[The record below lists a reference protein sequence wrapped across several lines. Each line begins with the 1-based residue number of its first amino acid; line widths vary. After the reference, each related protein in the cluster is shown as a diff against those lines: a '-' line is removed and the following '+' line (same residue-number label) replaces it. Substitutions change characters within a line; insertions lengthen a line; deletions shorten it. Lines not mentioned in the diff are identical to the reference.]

1 MRTDRRRF
9 LRQLFAVGALP
20 TAASLLAACSSGA
33 PATPANPAPTT
44 SAPAQQ
50 APTSAPAAPPT
61 TAPAATAA
69 APASSTGAGTAV
81 VAVSASPTGWD
92 LTTSTWVT
100 WQGVSYLYDT
110 LLTTDDA
117 EQLKPNLATE
127 WSVSDDGLTYTLK
140 LRPNVTFHDGTP
152 FNADAVRFNIQ
163 RHIDNTDS
171 SFHTAFAPVNHVDSV
186 DDLTARIVLK
196 QTRADFLYDLCQWG
210 SIQLS
215 PTSTKPGSDQSAP
228 HPVGTGAFKF
238 QSYSPDAQ
246 IDYAR
251 NEAYWGG
258 SPPLNS
264 VRVRIIPEA
273 AVKVTEVQAKTIDV
287 AYDLTPK
294 DVSTVKQTGA
304 TVEQHT
310 TPGVQ
315 FVSLNVSQA
324 PTSELA
330 VRKAIARAIDRDTIM
345 QKVLFGLPEKA
356 RAGAPK
362 NSPYY
367 TEDVAPVDYD
377 LKAAGDLL
385 DQAGWTMGPDG
396 IRQRDGQP
404 LSLHILSTD
413 NLGWGVFNQIF
424 QDQLKA
430 IGIDSHITTEE
441 WGTYL
446 ETWRQGKEEWNLTFH
461 HQESVFNTTSPVTA
475 SWAPSAFW
483 NICQLGKATDPQLKQ
498 VSDQLEAINQ
508 KFLGTPDRSVR
519 QDLAKQVQQTYQDM
533 QLVAWL
539 WHPPALVGVLPRLK
553 AYDMLAHGRVL
564 GLNTAQVS

>member
-1 MRTDRRRF
+1 MLKRWLASWPCAPRGLSQCRARR
-9 LRQLFAVGALP
+9 
-20 TAASLLAACSSGA
+20 C
-33 PATPANPAPTT
+33 
-44 SAPAQQ
+44 
-50 APTSAPAAPPT
+50 
-61 TAPAATAA
+61 
-69 APASSTGAGTAV
+69 
-81 VAVSASPTGWD
+81 
-92 LTTSTWVT
+92 
-100 WQGVSYLYDT
+100 
-110 LLTTDDA
+110 
-117 EQLKPNLATE
+117 
-127 WSVSDDGLTYTLK
+127 
-140 LRPNVTFHDGTP
+140 
-152 FNADAVRFNIQ
+152 NADAVRFNIQ
-163 RHIDNTDS
+163 RHIDKTDS
-171 SFHTAFAPVNHVDSV
+171 SFHAAFAPVDHVDSV
-186 DDLTARIVLK
+186 DNLTARIVLK
-196 QTRADFLYDLCQWG
+196 QPRADFLYDLCQWG

-215 PTSTKPGSDQSAP
+215 PTSTQPGSDQSAP
-228 HPVGTGAFKF
+228 HPVGTGPFKF
-238 QSYSPDAQ
+238 QAYSPDAQ
-246 IDYAR
+246 IDYVR
-251 NEAYWGG
+251 NDAYWGG
-258 SPPLNS
+258 TPSLGA

-294 DVSTVKQTGA
+294 DVSSVKQA
-304 TVEQHT
+304 SAAVEQHT

-315 FVSLNVSQA
+315 FVSMNVSQA

-362 NSPYY
+362 DSPYY
-367 TEDVAPVDYD
+367 NEGIAPVEYD
-377 LKAAGDLL
+377 PTAAGDIL
-385 DQAGWTMGPDG
+385 DQAGWKMGPDG

-424 QDQLKA
+424 QDQLKS

-461 HQESVFNTTSPVTA
+461 HQESVFNSTSPVTA

-483 NICQLGKATDPQLKQ
+483 NICQLGKASDPQLKQ

-508 KFLGTPDRSVR
+508 QFLGTADRSVR
-519 QDLAKQVQQTYQDM
+519 KDLAKQVQQTYQDM

-539 WHPPALVGVLPRLK
+539 WHPPALVGILPRLK
-553 AYDMLAHGRVL
+553 GYDMLAHGRVI
-564 GLNTAQVS
+564 GLTKAQVA